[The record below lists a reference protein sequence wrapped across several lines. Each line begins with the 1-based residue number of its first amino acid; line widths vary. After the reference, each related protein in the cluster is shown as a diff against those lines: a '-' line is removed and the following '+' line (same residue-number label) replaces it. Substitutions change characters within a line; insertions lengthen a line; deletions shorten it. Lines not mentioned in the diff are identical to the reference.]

1 MQCIQ
6 MIPDEEGFLY
16 PVVDTETC
24 IHCGRCEQVCPV
36 SAKREEKSFPQEA
49 YVLQHRDEDVRHEST
64 SGGAFSAI
72 AEWIIGQGGVVFGAA
87 FTDDF
92 TVIHTAV
99 VEKKDLWKFRN
110 SKYVQTN
117 YGTYPLKW
125 FFSHKT
131 VQADGD
137 EISARRVMAALKELI
152 RNEDKHAP
160 LSDERLTQLLV
171 QQGFHIARRTVAKYR
186 EQMGLPVAR
195 MRR

>member
-1 MQCIQ
+1 MIALHDRKACTGCTACAAVCPVQCIQ

-36 SAKREEKSFPQEA
+36 SAKGEEKSFPQEA

-99 VEKKDLWKFRN
+99 VEKKRPVEVPQQQVCAERCRQDL
-110 SKYVQTN
+110 
-117 YGTYPLKW
+117 
-125 FFSHKT
+125 
-131 VQADGD
+131 
-137 EISARRVMAALKELI
+137 
-152 RNEDKHAP
+152 
-160 LSDERLTQLLV
+160 
-171 QQGFHIARRTVAKYR
+171 
-186 EQMGLPVAR
+186 
-195 MRR
+195 

>member
-110 SKYVQTN
+110 SKYVQSDV
-117 YGTYPLKW
+117 GRTY
-125 FFSHKT
+125 
-131 VQADGD
+131 VC
-137 EISARRVMAALKELI
+137 RRGGGSVTAGPPVRSKAL
-152 RNEDKHAP
+152 R
-160 LSDERLTQLLV
+160 
-171 QQGFHIARRTVAKYR
+171 HIW
-186 EQMGLPVAR
+186 GNR
-195 MRR
+195 MRDSSPWISSATGFPPP

>member
-110 SKYVQTN
+110 SKYVQSDVGRT
-117 YGTYPLKW
+117 YEEAAACLSQGRWGCYSGTPCQIEGL
-125 FFSHKT
+125 
-131 VQADGD
+131 
-137 EISARRVMAALKELI
+137 AAYLGK
-152 RNEDKHAP
+152 P
-160 LSDERLTQLLV
+160 YERL
-171 QQGFHIARRTVAKYR
+171 ITVDIVCHGVPSPLIWRK
-186 EQMGLPVAR
+186 
-195 MRR
+195 